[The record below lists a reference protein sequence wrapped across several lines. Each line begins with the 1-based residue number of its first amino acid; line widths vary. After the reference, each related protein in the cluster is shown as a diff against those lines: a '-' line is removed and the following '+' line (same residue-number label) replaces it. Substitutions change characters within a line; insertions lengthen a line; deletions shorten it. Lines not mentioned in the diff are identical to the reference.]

1 MQWYRWRRLALL
13 PRIDAISPLHAMTV
27 RTRRLAWEA
36 DDGGVQREL
45 AASRRWR
52 TQLAH
57 VGIGAG
63 QDLGDVGDYAGER
76 EALEDERQAVGR
88 HGSRPVVDLAVQVRA
103 TRLAGVADAGEH
115 LAAADSLTGAH
126 QDAAGLKVCVEGVAP
141 VAELESDVVAERCLR
156 GEVASWRLVQRR
168 NVRQVVA
175 SANDPAVGDGVNR
188 FAEGEEALV
197 AGRVAERYAAA
208 IVDPNEVGGKAFKQM
223 RSAVDR
229 DQRSPVF
236 AEAAAA
242 VEVEVWAAVQR
253 WRERYHRAPAD
264 RGACPIERERAG
276 LAARRG
282 RPHVE
287 AVNDRDRDPPAVPN
301 HQVQPDCRTL
311 PGRQRAGEALSGAH

>member
-1 MQWYRWRRLALL
+1 M
-13 PRIDAISPLHAMTV
+13 PMTV

-52 TQLAH
+52 TRLAH
-57 VGIGAG
+57 VGMGAG
-63 QDLGDVGDYAGER
+63 QDLGDVGDNAGQR
-76 EALEDERQAVGR
+76 EAFEDKRQAVRR
-88 HGSRPVVDLAVQVRA
+88 HGSRPVVDLEVQVRA
-103 TRLAGVADAGEH
+103 TGLAGVADAGEH
-115 LAAADSLTGAH
+115 LTAADSLTGAYP
-126 QDAAGLKVCVEGVAP
+126 DAAGLQVCVEGVAP
-141 VAELESDVVAERCLR
+141 VAELESDIVAERCLR
-156 GEVASWRLVQRR
+156 GEGASWRLVQRR

-175 SANDPAVGDGVNR
+175 SANDLPVCDGIDG

-197 AGRVAERYAAA
+197 AGRVAERCAAA
-208 IVDPNEVGGKAFKQM
+208 IVDPSEVGGKALKQM

-236 AEAAAA
+236 GEAAAA

-253 WRERYHRAPAD
+253 WRERYRRAPAD

-282 RPHVE
+282 
-287 AVNDRDRDPPAVPN
+287 
-301 HQVQPDCRTL
+301 
-311 PGRQRAGEALSGAH
+311 